1 MNYSWILIINI
12 NLICL
17 FFDVCLIWPPLPPQ
31 FFEKVRTLNKQS
43 SWNGL
48 NRRYFKTIV
57 IIAKLN
63 KIVKGFIVKYEVSL
77 EVKIIFASYV
87 TRDFLSLF
95 NTFLIFLI
103 LYSINLLYSR
113 IINFDFYV
121 IKLFCIIL
129 LTKIHSKTLNQ
140 RYFNTIA
147 STYTINLTFRPD

>member
-1 MNYSWILIINI
+1 MFCQLINEQSTCKFRIRNQK
-12 NLICL
+12 LIPISLLCRKKFCL
-17 FFDVCLIWPPLPPQ
+17 TF
-31 FFEKVRTLNKQS
+31 
-43 SWNGL
+43 
-48 NRRYFKTIV
+48 NRRYFETIV

-63 KIVKGFIVKYEVSL
+63 KIAKGFIVKYEVSL

-95 NTFLIFLI
+95 NTFIIFLI